1 MKQKPV
7 LKMAWRPLHLNL
19 VYRKTDMHNDMQFYA
34 WCSAQ
39 VLSIYSLFV
48 SESAERVTKDS
59 KVSLSGESGEWC
71 HLPNF
76 WIYNFF

>member
-7 LKMAWRPLHLNL
+7 LKMVWRPLSLNL

-34 WCSAQ
+34 WCSTQ

-59 KVSLSGESGEWC
+59 KVNLTEWY

-76 WIYNFF
+76 WIYNFFLN

>member
-1 MKQKPV
+1 
-7 LKMAWRPLHLNL
+7 
-19 VYRKTDMHNDMQFYA
+19 MHNDMQFYA
-34 WCSAQ
+34 WCSTQ

-59 KVSLSGESGEWC
+59 KVNLTEWC

-76 WIYNFF
+76 WIYNFFLN